1 MNQHAMW
8 KYCIAHKWGRMHIY
22 TEYARTKHIYI
33 YINIYIYTYIYIHI
47 YRQFSVFITSVGLAA
62 LAPIICRTSFRKWKL
77 TLLTRNIAHAEVQ
90 VRMEYRSRFRGWINF
105 DFDFEFELTQVIKLP
120 PRFPVRTV
128 KNMKNN
134 LASRPRS
141 GSFYVVCLVG
151 FDYRGSTAKGC
162 RCAHSPLL
170 TEIRCRLM
178 LRGVARAVHVHSCL
192 RKLLFVTTPQLLL

>member
-1 MNQHAMW
+1 ML
-8 KYCIAHKWGRMHIY
+8 CVEVLGFLVRVRVRVP
-22 TEYARTKHIYI
+22 E
-33 YINIYIYTYIYIHI
+33 
-47 YRQFSVFITSVGLAA
+47 
-62 LAPIICRTSFRKWKL
+62 
-77 TLLTRNIAHAEVQ
+77 LTR
-90 VRMEYRSRFRGWINF
+90 
-105 DFDFEFELTQVIKLP
+105 VIKLP

-151 FDYRGSTAKGC
+151 FDYRGSAAKGC

-170 TEIRCRLM
+170 TEIRRGLM

-192 RKLLFVTTPQLLL
+192 RLFVTTPQLLL